1 VDVSMIIEFINT
13 VGYPI
18 ACAAVMF
25 WMLDKERK
33 DHKEESDKLVE
44 ALNNNTIVL
53 EQIKAV
59 LIDRGHDISG

>member
-1 VDVSMIIEFINT
+1 MDISMIIEFINT
-13 VGYPI
+13 VGFPI
-18 ACAAVMF
+18 ACVAAMF
-25 WMLDKERK
+25 WMLDRERK

-59 LIDRGHDISG
+59 LIDRGHDISD